1 MEIVEKR
8 FTKKKNNN
16 IIRKNYNP
24 LNKELLKSYKREG
37 LFMEEK
43 DIVLKQIKEV
53 LTLKEVEI
61 LKKNIG
67 ICIKIYKKGIEK
79 GFNAKM

>member
-1 MEIVEKR
+1 MYNFFIKEACLKYIKVWRIKMEIVEKR

-61 LKKNIG
+61 LKKI
-67 ICIKIYKKGIEK
+67 
-79 GFNAKM
+79 